1 MQKTDIRGLAAA
13 LFAYGTWGILPLY
26 FSQLAA
32 ASSLEIFA
40 HRVIWSIL
48 FLGLL
53 ALAKG
58 TLVRTLMELRA
69 PRMVVTILFSS
80 LMIGS
85 NWLIYAYAIIT
96 HQTLEA
102 SLGYFI
108 NPLFTALLGRFLL
121 KERLEFFHLIAFGF
135 GFLGVLWQLLF
146 LGHFPWIS
154 LTLAIT
160 FGLYGLAKKQMALS
174 SVQALFLE
182 ALMLLPLAAALL
194 GYVALEHKLTFR
206 FDFNKVSLMLVGLG
220 VVTSVPLAAFGAAAQ
235 RLPLLVMGVCQYL
248 SPSLKF
254 IVAITLLGETLDHQK
269 LASYILVWIG
279 VVIFVSGS
287 WQKSRR
293 QSLTAR
299 PSESAV

>member
-1 MQKTDIRGLAAA
+1 LQKTDIRGLAAA

-40 HRVIWSIL
+40 HRVFWSIL

-53 ALAKG
+53 TFANG
-58 TLVRTLMELRA
+58 TLRQTLAELRS
-69 PRMVVTILFSS
+69 RTMFLTILFSS

-121 KERLEFFHLIAFGF
+121 KERLEFFHLVAFGF
-135 GFLGVLWQLLF
+135 GFLGVLWQLFF

-160 FGLYGLAKKQMALS
+160 FGLYGLAKKRMAMS

-182 ALMLLPLAAALL
+182 AVMLLPLAAALL
-194 GYVALEHKLTFR
+194 GTVALEHHLVFR
-206 FDFNKVSLMLVGLG
+206 FDLSKVSLMLVGLG
-220 VVTSVPLAAFGAAAQ
+220 IITSVPLAAFGVAAQ
-235 RLPLLVMGVCQYL
+235 RLPMLVMGVCQYL

-254 IVAITLLGETLDHQK
+254 IVAITVLGETLDHQK

-279 VVIFVSGS
+279 VVIFVGGS

-293 QSLTAR
+293 QSLTAK
-299 PSESAV
+299 PSDSAV